1 MRGKLLGWY
10 ILACLGVSGVG
21 AQDRLPYHVMLRQ
34 GQIPVRSGP
43 GESYY
48 VTSHLSEG
56 DLIEVYRESG
66 DGWLGIRPPPGSFS
80 WVQVDR
86 LATTNRDDVGQVT
99 RDDTISR
106 VGSLV
111 AEVDQHVTQVYLDKD
126 ERVELL
132 DDSSVDTQ
140 TGRQLL
146 RDGWR
151 RISPPS
157 GEFRWVR
164 AVDVQQA
171 SKPAG
176 GDDERPADG
185 LTESPSSGFQPRHEH
200 RADDEASRSS
210 EVRQATHL
218 QPSTSEVREA
228 THLQTATS
236 EPIGLSTT
244 QVIQA
249 VAMESRQD
257 SNERPD
263 DQASDDRASDDDDD
277 SAINRL
283 EEAAE
288 SPPSSAGD
296 SDADWTTL
304 AERRESS
311 GFREQPL
318 DDDEPDSMANWTS
331 QRGVPRSELLDVEM
345 RLAMTAARDIHLWR
359 LQPLRDRIESLQPQ
373 LKTQQQRD
381 HARML
386 LERITEYETL
396 QNRFAVAG
404 EQTSPDLWNVSGP
417 RTGAVGSPGWEDSL
431 LSRFD
436 GNGWLVPVHSSQRMA
451 PPYALLDAEGEVL
464 FYVAPS
470 PGLNLHRFLRKR
482 VGVYGQRLGHPSV
495 NQPVIT
501 AERVV
506 DLGRHLR

>member
-1 MRGKLLGWY
+1 MRGKILCWH
-10 ILACLGVSGVG
+10 ILACLGVSVVD
-21 AQDRLPYHVMLRQ
+21 AEDRLPYHVMLRQ
-34 GQIPVRSGP
+34 GQIQVRSGP

-48 VTSHLSEG
+48 ITSHLSAGEM
-56 DLIEVYRESG
+56 IEVYRESG

-80 WVQVDR
+80 WVQLDR
-86 LATTNRDDVGQVT
+86 LASTNRDDVARVT
-99 RDDTISR
+99 RDDTICR
-106 VGSLV
+106 VGSLA
-111 AEVDQHVTQVYLDKD
+111 AEVEQQVAQVYLDKD
-126 ERVELL
+126 ERVQLL
-132 DDSSVDTQ
+132 DDVSLDTQ

-171 SKPAG
+171 SKPPSDV
-176 GDDERPADG
+176 DDRPADR
-185 LTESPSSGFQPRHEH
+185 LTESPSSGFQTMPAD
-200 RADDEASRSS
+200 RADRDANRSS
-210 EVRQATHL
+210 EVRQATHF
-218 QPSTSEVREA
+218 QA
-228 THLQTATS
+228 ATS
-236 EPIGLSTT
+236 KPLGLSTA

-249 VAMESRQD
+249 VALEARQESSEQR
-257 SNERPD
+257 D
-263 DQASDDRASDDDDD
+263 DDAADDDRDSPVDD
-277 SAINRL
+277 A
-283 EEAAE
+283 EQAAV
-288 SPPSSAGD
+288 SQTPPDGQK
-296 SDADWTTL
+296 DADWTGRG
-304 AERRESS
+304 ARQESS

-318 DDDEPDSMANWTS
+318 DGDDADSTTSWTS

-359 LQPLRDRIESLQPQ
+359 LQPLRDRIESIQPQ
-373 LKTQQQRD
+373 LKTAQQRD
-381 HARML
+381 HARTL
-386 LERITEYETL
+386 LERIAEYETL

-404 EQTSPDLWNVSGP
+404 EQASPDLGNISGQ
-417 RTGAVGSPGWEDSL
+417 RTGAVGPAGWEDSL

-436 GNGWLVPVHSSQRMA
+436 GNGWLVPVHSSQRLA

>member
-1 MRGKLLGWY
+1 MREKILFWH
-10 ILACLGVSGVG
+10 ILACLSVSVAG

-34 GQIPVRSGP
+34 GQIQVRSGP
-43 GESYY
+43 GESHY
-48 VTSHLSEG
+48 VTSHLSAG
-56 DLIEVYRESG
+56 DLVEVYRESG

-80 WVQVDR
+80 WVQADR
-86 LATTNRDDVGQVT
+86 LAGTSRDDVAQVT
-99 RDDTISR
+99 RDDTICR

-111 AEVDQHVTQVYLDKD
+111 AEVDQHVTQVYLDKE

-164 AVDVQQA
+164 AVDVQRA
-171 SKPAG
+171 SEPPS
-176 GDDERPADG
+176 GDGDRPAAR
-185 LTESPSSGFQPRHEH
+185 LTESTSSGFQPRREH
-200 RADDEASRSS
+200 RGDDEIGRSSEVRPATHLQPAPS

-218 QPSTSEVREA
+218 QTLP
-228 THLQTATS
+228 S

-244 QVIQA
+244 QVMQA
-249 VAMESRQD
+249 VAMESRQNSD
-257 SNERPD
+257 KQPD
-263 DQASDDRASDDDDD
+263 DQASDDDDH
-277 SAINRL
+277 SATDRPQ
-283 EEAAE
+283 EAAE
-288 SPPSSAGD
+288 SPPVSANG
-296 SDADWTTL
+296 SDANWTTL
-304 AERRESS
+304 AERREASA
-311 GFREQPL
+311 FREQPL
-318 DDDEPDSMANWTS
+318 DDQADSMADWTS

-359 LQPLRDRIESLQPQ
+359 LQPLRDRIESLQPR
-373 LKTQQQRD
+373 LKTEQQRD

-386 LERITEYETL
+386 LERITEYEAL

-404 EQTSPDLWNVSGP
+404 EQASPDLWNVSGP

-431 LSRFD
+431 LNRFD
-436 GNGWLVPVHSSQRMA
+436 GNGWLVPVHSSQRLT

-470 PGLNLHRFLRKR
+470 PGLNLHRYLRKR
-482 VGVYGQRLGHPSV
+482 VGVFGQRLGHPSV